1 MRALSL
7 RSLLSLAVPALAFGA
22 FGIVACSST
31 PIPTP
36 PAPNPPPE
44 PVASVSEAPPVPS
57 RPKKPEEKTTLDAVG
72 LSAAALDRSVDPCS
86 DFFEFACGGW
96 EKATQIP
103 DDKARWVRSFS
114 EIHERNEADLKQI
127 LEEAVKK
134 RGKAVKTPADQI
146 GAFYGACMDEKAIEK
161 AGVKPIKPLLDAV
174 KRVHDPKSL
183 AATLANLHRH
193 GIWAFFDISN
203 GQDYKDATKMIAMI
217 DQNGLGL
224 PDRDYYLKDD
234 GDKKEVRDKYR
245 AHIQAMFE
253 LAGVKG
259 AAAST
264 AADDVMRVETELAK
278 VQKSREE
285 RRDPATMYNKIDR
298 AGLVKSTPT
307 LPWDEYMKD
316 IGFPKLEDISVT
328 APKYLEGI
336 DALLKTEKMPALQSY
351 LTWQVLHHAAPL
363 LDKKFEAEDFKL
375 LQALTGQ
382 KVQRERYKRCID
394 ATDSALGE
402 ALAQPFVDLRFGG
415 ESKSAAETFVHQ
427 IAAAFEARV
436 GELDW
441 MDPATKDKAREKLKA
456 MAYLIG
462 YPSKWKTYDF
472 KIGPS
477 YAENAL
483 AGAEFTFKD
492 KLGKVGK
499 PVDRGE
505 WEMTPPTVNAYY
517 DPQKNQ
523 MVFPAGILQPP
534 FYSAKASVAVN
545 LGAMGMVV
553 GHELTHGFDDEGAQF
568 DKAGNLSSW
577 WTPSVEGTFKN
588 KGQCVADQYS
598 GYEVLPGVKLNGKLT
613 LGENIA
619 DVGGMKL
626 AFRAYRSMRAS
637 SPTEQVADG
646 FDEDQQFFL
655 ATGQL
660 WCAKYR
666 EQETRRLAQID
677 PHSHP
682 RYRVNG
688 PMSQLP
694 EFAQAFHCQKGAK
707 MIATSPCSVW

>member
-1 MRALSL
+1 MPSVV
-7 RSLLSLAVPALAFGA
+7 AVLAFGVA
-22 FGIVACSST
+22 GLAACSSA
-31 PIPTP
+31 PVPTP

-44 PVASVSEAPPVPS
+44 PTASASAAAVTPP
-57 RPKKPEEKTTLDAVG
+57 RPKKPEERTTLDAVG

-86 DFFEFACGGW
+86 DFFQFACGGW

-114 EIHERNEADLKQI
+114 EIHDRNEADLRHI
-127 LEEAVKK
+127 LEEAAKKKVKDP
-134 RGKAVKTPADQI
+134 KTPAEQI

-161 AGVKPIKPLLDAV
+161 AGIKPIRPLLDAV
-174 KRVHDPKSL
+174 KKVKDPKSL
-183 AATLANLHRH
+183 AVALADLHRH
-193 GIWAFFDISN
+193 GVWAFFDLSN
-203 GQDYKDATKMIAMI
+203 GQDYKDATKMIAVV

-234 GDKKEVRDKYR
+234 ADKKEAREKYR
-245 AHIQAMFE
+245 AHLEAMFE
-253 LAGVKG
+253 LGGVKG
-259 AAAST
+259 AAAKKS
-264 AADDVMRVETELAK
+264 AEDVLAFETELAK

-298 AGLVKSTPT
+298 PGLAKAMPT
-307 LPWDEYMKD
+307 FPWDEYMKQ
-316 IGFPKLEDISVT
+316 IGFPQIADVSVT
-328 APKYLEGI
+328 SPKYLEGI
-336 DALLKTEKMPALQSY
+336 DALLKSQKMPIIQSY
-351 LTWQVLHHAAPL
+351 LTWQILHRAAPL

-375 LQALTGQ
+375 LAALTGQ
-382 KVQRERYKRCID
+382 KVQRDRFKRCID

-415 ESKSAAETFVHQ
+415 ESKAAAETFVHQ
-427 IAAAFEARV
+427 IAAAFESRV

-462 YPSKWKTYDF
+462 YPAKYKTYEF
-472 KIGPS
+472 KIGGS

-483 AGAEFTFKD
+483 AGADFAFRD
-492 KLGKVGK
+492 KLSKVGK

-534 FYSAKASVAVN
+534 FYNAKASVAVN

-568 DKAGNLSSW
+568 DKAGNLASW
-577 WTPSVEGTFKN
+577 WTPSVEGTFKS

-598 GYEVLPGVKLNGKLT
+598 HYEVLPGVHLNGKLT

-626 AFRAYRSMRAS
+626 AFRAYRAMRAS

-646 FDEDQQFFL
+646 FDEDQQFFI
-655 ATGQL
+655 ATGQI

-666 EQETRRLAQID
+666 EQETQRLAAID

-694 EFAQAFHCQKGAK
+694 EFAEAFQCKKGAK
-707 MIATSPCSVW
+707 MIADTRCSVW